1 MSMRKITFI
10 EESLVKPV
18 LAWFLLAAGDI
29 IESPTIN
36 IYS

>member
-10 EESLVKPV
+10 EESLEKPI

>member
-1 MSMRKITFI
+1 MPKRKITFI

-18 LAWFLLAAGDI
+18 LAWFLLAASDI
-29 IESPTIN
+29 IEDPTIN

>member
-1 MSMRKITFI
+1 MIKITFV

-18 LAWFLLAAGDI
+18 LAWFLLAAGDT